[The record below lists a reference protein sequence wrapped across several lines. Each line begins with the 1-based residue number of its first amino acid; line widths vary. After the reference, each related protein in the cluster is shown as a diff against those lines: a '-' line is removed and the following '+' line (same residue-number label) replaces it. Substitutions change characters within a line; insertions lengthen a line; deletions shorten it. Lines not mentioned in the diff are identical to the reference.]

1 MSRIV
6 DAVDLSVPLPTAI
19 MPARHSL
26 HSAGRGVD
34 ISWQG
39 VNKTDANKVLEAA
52 KAAGLSWGGD
62 FSKPDPVHFYPDPGA
77 DRRQL
82 VDNFSRAVAASRGEI
97 PDR

>member
-39 VNKTDANKVLEAA
+39 VNKEL
-52 KAAGLSWGGD
+52 
-62 FSKPDPVHFYPDPGA
+62 
-77 DRRQL
+77 RRVSPSQKTYG
-82 VDNFSRAVAASRGEI
+82 VCR
-97 PDR
+97 